1 VSTDTWVTIVAYD
14 TPFLAQMVTDRL
26 DDVGIAHRT
35 LSDSGGGNLPH
46 ISFGSG
52 GYRVQVARED
62 EEAAR
67 DAIEALPD
75 DFLDGIDVGEFQD
88 GNDGVVPADT
98 VLGPL
103 RIDERRRRI
112 RIAAI
117 LVVLVVLA
125 VFLLGP
131 PDLFARLT
139 DWPLTF

>member
-1 VSTDTWVTIVAYD
+1 MSTDTWVTIVAYD

-26 DDVGIAHRT
+26 DDVGITHRT
-35 LSDSGGGNLPH
+35 LSDSAGGNLPH

-62 EEAAR
+62 EAAAR

-88 GNDGVVPADT
+88 GADGVVPGDATGQTDIEARHRW
-98 VLGPL
+98 VRL
-103 RIDERRRRI
+103 
-112 RIAAI
+112 AAVA
-117 LVVLVVLA
+117 VVLVVLG

-131 PDLFARLT
+131 PDLFPRPVN
-139 DWPLTF
+139 WPLGL

>member
-1 VSTDTWVTIVAYD
+1 MSTDIWVTIVAYD

-26 DDVGIAHRT
+26 DDVGIEHRT
-35 LSDSGGGNLPH
+35 LSDSAGGNLPH

-52 GYRVQVARED
+52 GYRVQVARQD

-88 GNDGVVPADT
+88 GTDGVVPADT
-98 VLGPL
+98 FRGASVATRQRWMRL
-103 RIDERRRRI
+103 
-112 RIAAI
+112 AAV
-117 LVVLVVLA
+117 LVVLVVLG

-131 PDLFARLT
+131 PDLFPRLVN
-139 DWPLTF
+139 WPPGG

>member
-1 VSTDTWVTIVAYD
+1 MSTDTWVTIVAYD

-26 DDVGIAHRT
+26 DDVGIEHRT

-88 GNDGVVPADT
+88 GTDGVVPGDT
-98 VLGPL
+98 SSTVDLAAKRRWMRLAAVAVVLIVLG
-103 RIDERRRRI
+103 
-112 RIAAI
+112 
-117 LVVLVVLA
+117 

-131 PDLFARLT
+131 PDLFPRLI
-139 DWPLTF
+139 DWPLGG